1 LGPVNNPKSN
11 LVVFPS
17 PPVLI
22 VLELRMIGGIQLL
35 FKMIAAMAK
44 GRPRIRTLMLRTI
57 VVTQWSIAMFVVM
70 ILKKV
75 RD

>member
-1 LGPVNNPKSN
+1 
-11 LVVFPS
+11 
-17 PPVLI
+17 
-22 VLELRMIGGIQLL
+22 
-35 FKMIAAMAK
+35 MAK